1 MENEKKISN
10 YIDQLNKEKKPKEHK
25 TEIDNEQEEL
35 LSSIRMVKSLK
46 EPTYPDEDFPKK
58 LAKSLENKLLENK
71 SLDMSTSH
79 NRKKY
84 GKKPIWIATTLIA
97 AVVLSLIIILN
108 DILPLGNT
116 SIVYAMEKAFEDIKV
131 YHGIIEV
138 VEMNDNGEKT
148 IQAKREVWAD
158 TDGRYYLKELE
169 GTTKGI
175 ITINNGTKKW
185 QVRPDENS
193 VYLFPALPDSYQF
206 TFELGNEIKVVRDA
220 LAVKDMKEEN
230 IAGRMATKLEISPE
244 GGEKYYLWID
254 KETNLPLRRQTAM
267 VNAIS
272 YTVTYTQFEILAS
285 IPEEYMSYNLS
296 DEYNVIESNP
306 EQVVS
311 NMEEAEDLLGFIPN
325 IFMSVS
331 NGFNLQSISIL
342 TDSNTLKLYYKTND
356 NKIVV
361 TTQKVATKELKPDTT
376 AMLGAVNGN
385 VAEIL
390 TSIDSDSGLLTGAGT
405 YEGVTGIGSIRWQ
418 ENGFEFSVYGNV
430 DFEQLNQFVLKLS
443 GGEIIIPEETDENMP
458 EVDVPVDLVIEENE
472 QKSVDAGH
480 SPWKLDPAFVAQ
492 VFASLA
498 LSPQGIQGDYPI
510 KYEDI
515 TIVSNN
521 GVEAVA
527 EIAGDVSTI
536 RRVYLKRLVR
546 QDETG
551 IWSVIGYDSVEK

>member
-1 MENEKKISN
+1 MKREKKISN
-10 YIDQLNKEKKPKEHK
+10 YIDQLNKEKKPKEHIK
-25 TEIDNEQEEL
+25 TEINSDQEEL

-46 EPTYPDEDFPKK
+46 EPTYPDEGFPKK
-58 LAKSLENKLLENK
+58 LAKSLENKSLEK
-71 SLDMSTSH
+71 GLFH
-79 NRKKY
+79 KQKKY
-84 GKKPIWIATTLIA
+84 RQRPIWIATTLIA
-97 AVVLSLIIILN
+97 AAVLSLIIVLN
-108 DILPLGNT
+108 DIIPLGNT
-116 SIVYAMEKAFEDIKV
+116 SIVYAMEKAFENVKV

-138 VEMNDNGEKT
+138 VEINENGEET
-148 IQAKREVWAD
+148 LQAKREVWAD

-169 GTTKGI
+169 GTAQGI

-185 QVRPDENS
+185 QIRPDENS
-193 VYLFPALPDSYQF
+193 VYLFPAFPDAYQF
-206 TFELGNEIKVVRDA
+206 SFELDNEIEIVRDA
-220 LAVKDMKEEN
+220 LAVKEMNEEQ
-230 IAGRMATKLEISPE
+230 IVGRMATKLKITPK
-244 GGEKYYLWID
+244 GGESYYLWID
-254 KETNLPLRRQTAM
+254 KETNLPLRRQTAL
-267 VNAIS
+267 VNAIG
-272 YTVTYTQFEILAS
+272 YTVTYTEFEILSS
-285 IPEEYMSYNLS
+285 IPEEYMSYNFS

-311 NMEEAEDLLGFIPN
+311 NMEEAEDLLGFTPN
-325 IFMSVS
+325 IFFGMP

-342 TDSNTLKLYYKTND
+342 TDSKILKLYYKTND

-361 TTQKVATKELKPDTT
+361 TTQKVATNDLKPDTT
-376 AMLGAVNGN
+376 AMIGAVNGN

-390 TSIDSDSGLLTGAGT
+390 TSLESDSGLLTGAGT

-418 ENGFEFSVYGNV
+418 DNGIEYSVYGNV
-430 DFEQLNQFVLKLS
+430 DLDQLKLFVHKLS
-443 GGEIIIPEETDENMP
+443 DAEVIIPNETDENKP
-458 EVDVPVDLVIEENE
+458 EVDVPVDLIIEENE

-510 KYEDI
+510 KYDDI
-515 TIVSNN
+515 TMVSNN